1 MRRAD
6 IILANSRLLQQQSEQ
21 ERKCKRPKQSS
32 SPKAANSSPKTDTVM
47 LSPIKDSVHS
57 QAEAN
62 LMEKSGLSS
71 CDVSAILS
79 PTEMDDI
86 NKSFEGDLE
95 DFVQA
100 LTNVKTT
107 ESLPVAAAEISSVAS
122 RNIPTETSSLSEP
135 TTASKK
141 APNGKA
147 DRDSWFRN
155 RNKLQRLQGEAYCSS
170 VKNEQGEFPEKAP
183 RLMGPRCDSKRCE
196 RVRSCRLLSDED
208 RQRIFSTFWSS
219 MDWDQRKIYVVGL
232 VDIVDVKRK
241 RSDSRRQQSVKYH
254 LKKGD
259 AKLQVCK
266 NMFLSTLCLGEW
278 TVQSWLKKAD
288 DGMIPAKGRSMPQ
301 MSRSTENLREN
312 VRKFLNDM
320 PKLPS
325 HYCRASST
333 KLYLEPHFRSLADVY
348 KLFKEQHT
356 ESVASRQVFADE
368 FGRMNLALF
377 MPKKDQCDKC
387 CAFKTGNVSD
397 ADYQE
402 HVKRKDE
409 ARQSKE
415 NDKKR
420 AEDGECHTITM
431 DVQAVQLVPQLQA
444 SALYFRQKLAVHN
457 FTLYNMSTNE
467 VVCYVWHEGEGELN
481 GNIFASCVVD
491 YLVNEVGC
499 TKDIVLYSDG
509 CANQNRNVTLS
520 NALTMLAKEKGIAIT
535 HNYLEKGHTQMEC
548 DSVHSVIERKKK
560 NRDIFVPAQYV
571 QLIQDARTKSPY
583 KVRYIDHTFFK
594 DFTTIREYSSIRP
607 GRKAGDPTVVDLRC
621 LKYVPSGEIHWKLRY
636 TDDWNQQ
643 LPSRRNP
650 QKSTNLDQLKPLYD
664 SPLNITSDKFKDLQF
679 LKQVMLPDYH
689 AFYDNLT
696 H

>member
-6 IILANSRLLQQQSEQ
+6 IILAKSKLLQQKQRSEQ
-21 ERKCKRPKQSS
+21 DQCQQKCKRPKQSS
-32 SPKAANSSPKTDTVM
+32 SPKAANSSPQTDTVT

-57 QAEAN
+57 HAQAN
-62 LMEKSGLSS
+62 LMEKNGLSS

-95 DFVQA
+95 NFVQA
-100 LTNVKTT
+100 LTNVETA
-107 ESLPVAAAEISSVAS
+107 ESLSLAAAEISSVAS
-122 RNIPTETSSLSEP
+122 RNISTETSSFSEP
-135 TTASKK
+135 TTASKITVGMDDEGDLADFVTAEAVVSETTNDSSTNIPVETVNEPTGRVSKK
-141 APNGKA
+141 APNGMA
-147 DRDSWFRN
+147 NSDTWFRN
-155 RNKLQRLQGEAYCSS
+155 HNKLQRLRGEAYCSS
-170 VKNEQGEFPEKAP
+170 IKNEQGEFPEQAP

-196 RVRSCRLLSDED
+196 RVRSCHLLSGED

-232 VDIVDVKRK
+232 ADMVDVKRK
-241 RSDSRRQQSVKYH
+241 KSDSNRRQHSVKYH

-266 NMFLSTLCLGEW
+266 NMFLNTLCMGEW
-278 TVQSWLKKAD
+278 MVQSWLKKAE
-288 DGMIPAKGRSMPQ
+288 DGMIPAKGRCMPQ
-301 MSRSTENLREN
+301 MSRSTESLREN
-312 VRKFLNDM
+312 VRKFLNDI

-325 HYCRASST
+325 HYCRASSS
-333 KLYLEPHFRSLADVY
+333 KLYLEPSFRSLADVY
-348 KLFKEQHT
+348 KLFKEKRS
-356 ESVASRQVFADE
+356 ENVASRQVFADE
-368 FGRMNLALF
+368 FSRMNLALF

-387 CAFKTGNVSD
+387 CAFKTGNISD

-420 AEDGECHTITM
+420 AEDGECHAITM

-457 FTLYNMSTNE
+457 FTLYNLSTNE

-509 CANQNRNVTLS
+509 CANQNRNATLS
-520 NALTMLAKEKGIAIT
+520 NALITLAKNKGVAIT

-548 DSVHSVIERKKK
+548 DSVHSAIERKKK
-560 NRDIFVPAQYV
+560 NRDIFVPAQYLS
-571 QLIQDARTKSPY
+571 LIH
-583 KVRYIDHTFFK
+583 I
-594 DFTTIREYSSIRP
+594 
-607 GRKAGDPTVVDLRC
+607 
-621 LKYVPSGEIHWKLRY
+621 
-636 TDDWNQQ
+636 
-643 LPSRRNP
+643 
-650 QKSTNLDQLKPLYD
+650 
-664 SPLNITSDKFKDLQF
+664 
-679 LKQVMLPDYH
+679 
-689 AFYDNLT
+689 
-696 H
+696 